1 MKKLD
6 IPFGRPW
13 IANEDRKAVM
23 DVLKGH
29 ILTHGP
35 NCTAFEDEFVAMM
48 GGGSAAS
55 TSSCMAALHLSY
67 LHFELGPGDEVIVP
81 AMTHVATV
89 HAVAL
94 TGATPVFVDCE
105 LQSGNM
111 DLNRIEDAVTPRTR
125 ALSVVHFCGIP
136 CAMPD
141 VMRIADRYGLRVIED
156 CALAVGAR
164 YDDRHVGLFGHTGCY
179 SFYPVKHI
187 TTGEGGMLVSQYED
201 VVGAISRFRAFN
213 VDRSHTERTIPGI
226 YDVTG
231 VGMNYRMSEMQ
242 AALGRTQI
250 KKIPEIAKRRSKNFR
265 ALKEGMLAIEG
276 VSVLDAADDR
286 ALNSHYCLIAV
297 LSGDLAR
304 RRDDMVRALNERGVG
319 TSIYYPHPV
328 PRLSHYRTKYG
339 YDSALYPSA
348 ETISDRSIA
357 LPVGPHLTTRDM
369 ADMAKAFSAA
379 VSGKTRKPAQK
390 APGKKPRAR
399 KK

>member
-13 IANEDRKAVM
+13 IEDEDKNAVM
-23 DVLKGH
+23 EVLNGY

-48 GGGSAAS
+48 GGGFATS

-67 LHFELGPGDEVIVP
+67 LHFGFGPGDEVIVP

-89 HAVAL
+89 HAVEL

-111 DLNRIEDAVTPRTR
+111 DVNRIEDAVTDKTK

-141 VMRIADRYGLRVIED
+141 VMAIADKHNLKVIED

-164 YDDRHVGLFGHTGCY
+164 YGGKHVGLFGDMGCY

-187 TTGEGGMLVSQYED
+187 TTGEGGMLVSRFED
-201 VVGAISRFRAFN
+201 VVAEISRFRAFN
-213 VDRSHTERTIPGI
+213 VDRTHNERTIPGI

-231 VGMNYRMSEMQ
+231 VGLNYRMSEMS

-250 KKIPEIAKRRSKNFR
+250 KKIPEINSRRSANFK
-265 ALKEGMLAIEG
+265 ALKDGLGELKGI
-276 VSVLDAADDR
+276 SVLDAQGEQAE
-286 ALNSHYCLIAV
+286 NSHYCLIAV
-297 LSGDLAR
+297 LSGDLAG
-304 RRDDMVRALNERGVG
+304 RRDEIVLGLNERGVG

-328 PRLSHYRTKYG
+328 PRLSYYRTKYG
-339 YDSALYPSA
+339 YNSDSYHGA
-348 ETISDRSIA
+348 EAVSDHSIA
-357 LPVGPHLTTRDM
+357 LPVGPHLSTTDM
-369 ADMAKAFSAA
+369 DNIAKV
-379 VSGKTRKPAQK
+379 VSEVVG
-390 APGKKPRAR
+390 
-399 KK
+399 